1 MSDTL
6 RNKRISWLDGWRG
19 IACWLMVAYHLMFD
33 LMVFGWVPWSFVRAW
48 PVVVWQK
55 FIVFSFILCA
65 GWSATITRRNFRHGL
80 IVSAAG
86 LVVVAASYLVGSP
99 IQFGVL
105 QFFGIAMMLYALI
118 GRWTGKIP
126 EKIAPFLWM
135 GLFVLS
141 WIWISDIR
149 VESRWLFWLGF
160 QYEGFVSYDYVPMI
174 PNMFLFLFGAWMGQ
188 MAAKYRERLTILDKT
203 APAWLTW
210 PGKRTL
216 WIYILHQPVL
226 YGICAAVY
234 IFF

>member
-1 MSDTL
+1 MSE
-6 RNKRISWLDGWRG
+6 RISWLDGWRG
-19 IACWLMVAYHLMFD
+19 VACYLMVAYHLLFD
-33 LMVFGWVPWSFVRAW
+33 LLMFGWVPWQVVLAW

-65 GWSATITRRNFRHGL
+65 GWSATITRRNIRHGL
-80 IVSAAG
+80 IVSGAG
-86 LVVVAASYLVGSP
+86 LLVVTASYLVGTP
-99 IQFGVL
+99 IKFGVL
-105 QFFGIAMMLYALI
+105 QFFGLAMMLYALV
-118 GRWTGKIP
+118 GKWTAKVP

-135 GLFVLS
+135 SLFVLS
-141 WIWISDIR
+141 WIWLDMVR
-149 VESRWLFWLGF
+149 VESKWLFWLGF
-160 QYEGFVSYDYVPMI
+160 QYEGFESYDYVPMI

-188 MAAKYRERLTILDKT
+188 MAEKYRDRLPVLEKT

-226 YGICAAVY
+226 YGICAAIY